1 MEGLDGKEPGALTLQ
16 PEDLE
21 LCGAEAWL
29 SPAAG
34 SWTHLS
40 PGLLDSGCVMRGGG
54 DGSRVVPVE
63 ELKPGRHEKGREA
76 NSPGTL
82 PASCR
87 APREVG
93 RDVE

>member
-1 MEGLDGKEPGALTLQ
+1 
-16 PEDLE
+16 
-21 LCGAEAWL
+21 
-29 SPAAG
+29 
-34 SWTHLS
+34 
-40 PGLLDSGCVMRGGG
+40 MRGGG

-76 NSPGTL
+76 NSPGAL

-87 APREVG
+87 APREAG